1 MVENHLRGFVDIGHH
16 TEDETGLFLQG
27 VHPGI
32 DILGIV
38 VEDAFV
44 KAHRIADHG
53 SGQLCNE
60 LFLGI
65 FLITEMAFH
74 VSSKA
79 FLHTCRM
86 GHLMGDGAVV
96 LHTVL
101 KNFLGGVVDFELF
114 LHRNGDFVFCRT
126 VESASTFDIVDLAD
140 PCLLVNHLVELLG
153 GVHTGGILDMRCL
166 ELILQLG
173 ILLRLDLREVGLLQV
188 PDIIAHHNGDGLDF
202 LLLCL
207 GHGFV
212 GFIRNLLTVL
222 ILMGD
227 VPVDDR
233 HGLLTLG
240 DSGSSF
246 LYLLIGGIDG
256 YVIAVGSGMQLEEEV
271 IMS

>member
-1 MVENHLRGFVDIGHH
+1 
-16 TEDETGLFLQG
+16 
-27 VHPGI
+27 
-32 DILGIV
+32 
-38 VEDAFV
+38 
-44 KAHRIADHG
+44 
-53 SGQLCNE
+53 
-60 LFLGI
+60 
-65 FLITEMAFH
+65 
-74 VSSKA
+74 
-79 FLHTCRM
+79 
-86 GHLMGDGAVV
+86 
-96 LHTVL
+96 
-101 KNFLGGVVDFELF
+101 
-114 LHRNGDFVFCRT
+114 
-126 VESASTFDIVDLAD
+126 
-140 PCLLVNHLVELLG
+140 
-153 GVHTGGILDMRCL
+153 MRCL

-173 ILLRLDLREVGLLQV
+173 ILLWLDLREVGLLQV

-227 VPVDDR
+227 IPIDDG

-256 YVIAVGSGMQLEEEV
+256 YIIAVGSGMQLEEEV

>member
-1 MVENHLRGFVDIGHH
+1 
-16 TEDETGLFLQG
+16 
-27 VHPGI
+27 
-32 DILGIV
+32 
-38 VEDAFV
+38 
-44 KAHRIADHG
+44 
-53 SGQLCNE
+53 
-60 LFLGI
+60 
-65 FLITEMAFH
+65 
-74 VSSKA
+74 
-79 FLHTCRM
+79 
-86 GHLMGDGAVV
+86 MGDGAVV
-96 LHTVL
+96 LHAVL

-114 LHRNGDFVFCRT
+114 LHRNGDFVLRRAI
-126 VESASTFDIVDLAD
+126 ESTGTFHVVDLAD
-140 PCLLVNHLVELLG
+140 PCLFVNHLVELLG
-153 GVHTGGILDMRCL
+153 GVHTGGILDMWCL

-173 ILLRLDLREVGLLQV
+173 ILLRLYLREVGLLQV

-212 GFIRNLLTVL
+212 SFIRNLLTVL

-227 VPVDDR
+227 IPIDDG

-256 YVIAVGSGMQLEEEV
+256 YIIAVGSGMQLEEEV